1 MIIKKG
7 KSQKKQTILFFI
19 LSALTLAMIFSVS
32 CVSSMSG
39 GRFSSEQD
47 NDTETGIEIFTVERG
62 DVIQTV
68 SATGSIESNDF
79 LNLNLSVA
87 GTVIKSLEA
96 GDTFKKGD
104 LLFEVDNE
112 KKELQIQQTQAS
124 NTSGNNQTQEPQE
137 GFLQ

>member
-1 MIIKKG
+1 MIVKKG
-7 KSQKKQTILFFI
+7 KSPMKQIILIFI
-19 LSALTLAMIFSVS
+19 LSVLILAMIFSVS
-32 CVSSMSG
+32 CMSSMFG
-39 GRFSSEQD
+39 GRFSSGQD
-47 NDTETGIEIFTVERG
+47 ADAETGIEIFTVERG

-96 GDTFKKGD
+96 GDTFKKGE

-112 KKELQIQQTQAS
+112 KKELQIQHS
-124 NTSGNNQTQEPQE
+124 
-137 GFLQ
+137 